1 MTNLIIHRGLTSK
14 SIKENTYLSISK
26 ALNHKYSKGA
36 EFDVHLTKDN
46 KIVVIHDHNINR
58 TSNGTGLVEKLTLN
72 ELNQYNYGT
81 KSFPQSIPTLKQ
93 ILDITTNKILLIE
106 LKCYYNEKKFA
117 YYLNELLMNYPES
130 IDKILKL
137 ELTNLINSVRKKES
151 AFSNGT
157 VEHYCGLYSRLKRK
171 KMKHIKQKK

>member
-1 MTNLIIHRGLTSK
+1 MNIIIEGPEASGKTTLAKTIMDRYPYFEYNHATSTTPNDYK
-14 SIKENTYLSISK
+14 YHKE
-26 ALNHKYSKGA
+26 
-36 EFDVHLTKDN
+36 
-46 KIVVIHDHNINR
+46 
-58 TSNGTGLVEKLTLN
+58 
-72 ELNQYNYGT
+72 
-81 KSFPQSIPTLKQ
+81 
-93 ILDITTNKILLIE
+93 
-106 LKCYYNEKKFA
+106 
-117 YYLNELLMNYPES
+117 LMNYPES